1 MANNELSITT
11 IFSLIEDIVPSLK
24 TNLFLFNYAGLLINY
39 FQSWFKN
46 KGSLSKFFQS
56 LVDYSVLLN
65 Q

>member
-39 FQSWFKN
+39 FQSSFKN